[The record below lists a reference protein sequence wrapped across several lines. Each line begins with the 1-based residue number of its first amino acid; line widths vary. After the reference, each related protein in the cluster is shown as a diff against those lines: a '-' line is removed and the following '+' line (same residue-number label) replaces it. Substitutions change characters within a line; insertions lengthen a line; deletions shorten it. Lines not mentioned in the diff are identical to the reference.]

1 MHPMPNL
8 HDSRSRYLASALAL
22 AASAVAALFA
32 STAAYAALGAPYAS
46 IAADQTQM
54 RASIKISTQAGY
66 SVHALT
72 LPSGTI
78 VREYVAGNGVVFAV
92 AWIGPSQPNLSALL
106 GGYFTDFQNAAK
118 SGRSGRNRLDVER
131 SDLVIQS
138 GGHMRAFFGRAY
150 LVNAVPAGVSTN
162 ALR

>member
-1 MHPMPNL
+1 MSMQRLSVPQH
-8 HDSRSRYLASALAL
+8 RIAAAL
-22 AASAVAALFA
+22 AASIAATLLLPA
-32 STAAYAALGAPYAS
+32 PAQAALGAPFAA
-46 IAADQTQM
+46 IAAEQTRM
-54 RASIKISTQAGY
+54 RASIKVSSEAGY

-78 VREYVAGNGVVFAV
+78 VREYVGTNGVVFAI
-92 AWIGPSQPNLSALL
+92 AWNGPSQPDLSAVL
-106 GGYFTDFQNAAK
+106 GTYFADFQNAAK
-118 SGRSGRNRLDVER
+118 TGRGGRNRLDLER

-150 LVNAVPAGVSTN
+150 LVNAVPGGVSPD